1 MMIRKNKEADEGTDL
16 TYGTTMKAV
25 LSHTTLMG
33 FLMIGLFLAGI
44 ESWVS
49 IPTSTASNAMLAF
62 LAIASAA
69 IVLLIAL
76 EDRSPYYFLVFVALT
91 LSAGIHVIGSITYIY
106 TAIPFPPPNIVHR
119 IAADTLEVAMFS
131 SLLLVAFKSRR
142 NSHSWTSS
150 APRIAGLVALL
161 LIVYA
166 FSFHFVFS
174 WLDVVGI
181 QAIGASTGL
190 SAFVILLALVRSLL
204 RDSSNL
210 GRYNLRWLLA
220 SFLLFAASCIPLI
233 VSLFYP
239 GVLWSLTSLLQAGAF
254 ALFMLAVAV
263 PYQVQVG
270 ITHKRAVMF
279 AGAYC
284 LHAFL
289 PFAITSLSETWLPG
303 FVQVDLA
310 VYMIAKGGEASLSGL
325 MAFFIWSYSRRN
337 PAWYHYPLIL
347 LFASWA
353 FAETFLIVFW
363 KGPLMATVGESLV
376 PYIIGSIVLLL
387 GLVLAI
393 KWTRNPPERDFTPIG
408 RWVLP
413 RLLFVVILLWFGLV
427 GENMVNDFFPA
438 SIGSPFGRAL
448 LLGINLPAIF
458 LFIMLSL
465 LLIREYSAGR
475 ILPLFMVGMLA
486 LWIIPNILKGFS
498 DDWTAGWWASEVVL
512 LTALLVGPALL
523 VEIYFD
529 TMARAE
535 RLQES
540 TTLYSDLLIHDISNI
555 HQAVTLAL
563 ELLSTE
569 AADSR
574 TQEKALRDAKTGL
587 MRADQLVKNVRN
599 LGAIGQLTR
608 DGLEPVD
615 LVSVVYQANH
625 QVGMEMAPVEIEFK
639 VNHKEGT
646 CFVYANALLV
656 DLFANLF
663 RNSVKYSDFD
673 KWIEVTVESVR
684 NIDQETWEIRVAD
697 HGRGIAPEQREK
709 LFRRYMTGAEGTGL
723 GLSVVFALTKLFG
736 GTIRVEPRVPEDYT
750 LGTVFVIQLLAA
762 QPPVSS

>member
-1 MMIRKNKEADEGTDL
+1 VTN
-16 TYGTTMKAV
+16 GTTMKSV
-25 LSHTTLMG
+25 ISHTALMG
-33 FLMIGLFLAGI
+33 FIVIGLFLAGI

-49 IPTSTASNAMLAF
+49 IPASTASNAMLAF

-69 IVLLIAL
+69 IVMLIAL

-91 LSAGIHVIGSITYIY
+91 LSAGIHIIGSITYIY
-106 TAIPFPPPNIVHR
+106 TAIPFPPPNIVSR
-119 IAADTLEVAMFS
+119 IAADTLEIAMFS
-131 SLLLVAFKSRR
+131 SLLLVAFRSRR
-142 NSHSWTSS
+142 NSHAWTSS
-150 APRIAGLVALL
+150 APKVAALVAIL

-174 WLDVVGI
+174 WLDVLSL
-181 QAIGASTGL
+181 QAVGASAGL
-190 SAFVILLALVRSLL
+190 SAFIIISALVRSLL
-204 RDSSNL
+204 RDSSDL
-210 GRYNLRWLLA
+210 GRFNIRWLLA
-220 SFLLFAASCIPLI
+220 SFLLFAVSCIPLI
-233 VSLFYP
+233 VSLFNP
-239 GVLWSLTSLLQAGAF
+239 GVLWFLSSHLQAGAF

-263 PYQVQVG
+263 PYQIQVG
-270 ITHKRAVMF
+270 ITNKRAVMF

-289 PFAITSLSETWLPG
+289 PFAITSLAETWLPG
-303 FVQVDLA
+303 FEQVDLA
-310 VYMIAKGGEASLSGL
+310 IYIVAKGGEAALSGL

-347 LFASWA
+347 LFASWG
-353 FAETFLIVFW
+353 FAEAFLIVFW
-363 KGPLMATVGESLV
+363 KGPMMITVGESLV
-376 PYIIGSIVLLL
+376 PYIIGSVVLLL
-387 GLVLAI
+387 GLTLAI
-393 KWTRNPPERDFTPIG
+393 RWTRNPPEREFAPIG

-413 RLLFVVILLWFGLV
+413 RLFLVVLLLWVSLV
-427 GENMVNDFFPA
+427 AESIVNDIFPTTV
-438 SIGSPFGRAL
+438 GSPFGRAL
-448 LLGINLPAIF
+448 LLAFNLPAIF

-498 DDWTAGWWASEVVL
+498 DDWTAGWWASEAVL

-569 AADSR
+569 VADSR

-599 LGAIGQLTR
+599 LGAIGQISR

-615 LVSVVYQANH
+615 LVSIIYQANH

-639 VNHKEGT
+639 VNHQEGE
-646 CFVYANALLV
+646 CFVLANALLV

-663 RNSVKYSDFD
+663 RNSVKYSNFD
-673 KWIEVTVESVR
+673 KWIEVAVESVR
-684 NIDQETWEIRVAD
+684 GRDQDLWEIHVAD
-697 HGRGIAPEQREK
+697 HGRGIAPEQRDN

-723 GLSVVFALTKLFG
+723 GLSVVYALTKLFG
-736 GTIRVEPRVPEDYT
+736 GTIRAEPRVPEDYT

-762 QPPVSS
+762 KPPDSS